1 LTFLFLGA
9 QSCFFLNALTLCGRL
24 QTFLFQALTLNLGAL
39 TSLFFGMQSRFLFN
53 ATTRFLFG
61 FLASLLRSLTARF
74 TFGTTAA
81 FGFLYATTL
90 LFFSLA
96 QCFYL
101 TTNFL
106 LFLSSLTRLFFNAFA
121 HDLQLCEPAFLFCR
135 AQPCH
140 FYQAQ
145 SLLFGEAA
153 GFLKT
158 LPFFLCAL
166 VDLSLELQTF
176 LLSPDARFFFS
187 LYASLFG

>member
-9 QSCFFLNALTLCGRL
+9 QSCCFLNALTLCGRL
-24 QTFLFQALTLNLGAL
+24 QTFLFQALTLNRGAL

-74 TFGTTAA
+74 TFGMTAA
-81 FGFLYATTL
+81 FGFLYSATL
-90 LFFSLA
+90 FFFSLA

-101 TTNFL
+101 TTNLL

-121 HDLQLCEPAFLFCR
+121 HDLQLGEPAFLLCR
-135 AQPCH
+135 AQPCY

-153 GFLKT
+153 GFLKA

-166 VDLSLELQTF
+166 VDLSLELETF

-187 LYASLFG
+187 LYANLFG